1 MIVSATWDSH
11 GLGRPGLEVLGAA
24 VRLGAALGEEV
35 ALVALGEGS
44 AAGAAAAGGFGVARS
59 FAVEGDLS
67 ASGAEGYVSVLA
79 AIAAEVGARVV
90 LLVGDERGAEVGPR
104 LAERLGGTAITHVLA
119 VEVDDGGGL
128 VWTRPV
134 FGGKALATVVAMAEP
149 AVATLRRGAFEAA
162 EPTGGTAA
170 AETRPSPPPGGLV
183 QLVGTEAPD
192 TGVPIDQASVV
203 VAGGRGL
210 GGLEGFAHVE
220 QLAGLLNGAAGASL
234 GAVDEGW
241 AAQDRQVGLTGKTVS
256 PDVYF
261 AIGISGAS
269 QHLAG
274 IGGAKAVVAVNTD
287 PEAPIFG
294 AARLGVVMDCNE
306 FLPALI
312 EELRRRLAQ

>member
-1 MIVSATWDSH
+1 
-11 GLGRPGLEVLGAA
+11 
-24 VRLGAALGEEV
+24 
-35 ALVALGEGS
+35 
-44 AAGAAAAGGFGVARS
+44 
-59 FAVEGDLS
+59 
-67 ASGAEGYVSVLA
+67 VLA
-79 AIAAEVGARVV
+79 DIARDVGARVV
-90 LLVGDERGAEVGPR
+90 LLSGDERGSEIGPR
-104 LAERLGGTAITHVLA
+104 LAERLGGTALTHVLG
-119 VEVDDGGGL
+119 VEANGSGQV

-134 FGGKALATVVAMAEP
+134 FGGKALAAVVATAEP
-149 AVATLRRGAFEAA
+149 AVATLRRGAFEPA

-170 AETRPSPPPGGLV
+170 VETRTAPPPGDLV
-183 QLVGTEAPD
+183 QLAGTDAPGA
-192 TGVPIDQASVV
+192 GVPIDQATVV

-210 GGLEGFAHVE
+210 GSGGEFARLEE
-220 QLAGLLNGAAGASL
+220 LAGLLNGAVGASL

-287 PEAPIFG
+287 AQAPIFG
-294 AARLGVVMDCNE
+294 AARLGVVMDCKA

-312 EELRRRLAQ
+312 EELRRRAAR